1 METKEKTSNENKCCG
16 TVEDKQE
23 MTEMMDKCCEGM
35 SDTDDCG
42 SKMAECMKKCRWFP
56 LIPVVFGVVLLLLGY
71 YLDAEITRVLWMIAA
86 GFVILLGT
94 FGLVM
99 VSRMKGLRC
108 GSE

>member
-16 TVEDKQE
+16 TVEDKQK
-23 MTEMMDKCCEGM
+23 MAEMMDKCCEGM
-35 SDTDDCG
+35 SGTDDCG

-71 YLDAEITRVLWMIAA
+71 YLDAEITRVLWMITA

-99 VSRMKGLRC
+99 VSRMKGIYC
-108 GSE
+108 GSK